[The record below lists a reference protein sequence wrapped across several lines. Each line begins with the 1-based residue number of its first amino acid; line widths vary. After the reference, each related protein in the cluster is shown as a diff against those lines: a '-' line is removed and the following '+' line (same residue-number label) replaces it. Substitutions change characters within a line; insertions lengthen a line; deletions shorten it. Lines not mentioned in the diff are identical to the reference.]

1 MDKFQFD
8 LVLSA
13 MADKVFD
20 LTDRVRLQG
29 ADLNRLNEE
38 NADLHD
44 KVRDLEEQVCGHQ
57 RTIKDLESAPIRVT
71 PVQEGATMIDTAHV
85 LWTTGQTFQL
95 QGHITGLISAVRSNQ
110 KIAAIK
116 QARAM
121 TGLGLKDAKD
131 LVDSAWSS
139 EINSAFR

>member
-20 LTDRVRLQG
+20 LTDRVRLQD

-38 NADLHD
+38 NADLND
-44 KVRDLEEQVCGHQ
+44 KIRDLEEQVCGHHQ
-57 RTIKDLESAPIRVT
+57 RTIR
-71 PVQEGATMIDTAHV
+71 
-85 LWTTGQTFQL
+85 L
-95 QGHITGLISAVRSNQ
+95 QSHITGLISAVRSNQ

-116 QARAM
+116 QARDM

-131 LVDSAWSS
+131 LVDSAWPS